1 VILMAKLSSRD
12 REILIRVIDG
22 LETKREEILKA
33 LSDGDTRDTDTKS
46 HLSVIE
52 PGKSWQIKADVA
64 PEIEAM
70 HNRTMGLKNIGFP
83 EYFYET
89 KKQGMRLAK
98 RGVSYEDL
106 VQGIHFYE
114 TIVMHFLI
122 KKYKGDNK
130 GDKLEEVIEAFRKLH
145 YRNLTIFTSAYFEIN
160 KQDAYGQEMMYK
172 NIIENAN
179 VAILVIDP
187 ADFSILETNKKGIY
201 LTGYQEEELL
211 KKTITDV
218 HPEDEINKAK
228 GFFNKTFDEGSWASD
243 KLHVMKK
250 TGRIIPVNIS
260 ANVVDYRGTMAI
272 IAIFQDVSEK
282 RKLEL
287 ELIEYL
293 KELERSNRLKDLFT
307 DILRHDLLNPASI
320 ILNYTEILIERG
332 SKNPEELRSIR
343 HNIERLIDMI
353 TTASK
358 FAKVEAVKELDFKK
372 EDIGSILRSVIQ
384 DYNPILKEKGITV
397 EFMAKDGEYIAFV
410 NFLVRDIFVNL
421 ISNAIKYSGEDDK
434 IVIDIEDEK
443 ICWKV
448 MVKDFGEGILD
459 QNKKGI
465 FDRFTR
471 IEKAGIKGTG
481 LGLAIVKRL
490 VELHKGEVWVEDN
503 PEGGS
508 IFFVRIPKTG

>member
-22 LETKREEILKA
+22 LETKREEILKT
-33 LSDGDTRDTDTKS
+33 LSDGDTRDTDTRS
-46 HLSVIE
+46 PVPVLE
-52 PGKSWQIKADVA
+52 PGKTERIKTDVA
-64 PEIEAM
+64 PEIEAI

-114 TIVMHFLI
+114 TTVMHFLV
-122 KKYKGDNK
+122 KEYKG
-130 GDKLEEVIEAFRKLH
+130 GKLEEAIGAFRNLH
-145 YRNLTIFTSAYFEIN
+145 YRNLTTFTSAYFEIN
-160 KQDAYGQEMMYK
+160 KQDAYSQEMMYK

-260 ANVVDYRGTMAI
+260 ANVVDYRGKMAI

-287 ELIEYL
+287 ELLEYL

-332 SKNPEELRSIR
+332 SRNPEELTSIR
-343 HNIERLIDMI
+343 HNVERLIDMI

-358 FAKVEAVKELDFKK
+358 FAKVEAVKRLDFKE
-372 EDIGSILRSVIQ
+372 EDIGSILGSVIQ
-384 DYNPILKEKGITV
+384 DFDPILKDKGVIV
-397 EFMAKDGEYIAFV
+397 EYRAKEGGYFAFV
-410 NFLVRDIFVNL
+410 NPLVRDIFVNL
-421 ISNAIKYSGEDDK
+421 ISNAIKYSDKGDK

-443 ICWKV
+443 VCWKV

-503 PEGGS
+503 PKGGS
-508 IFFVRIPKTG
+508 IFFVRIGKDWVTK